1 MENEEIIEKVDIIKT
16 SIKELYEAG
25 IIKPNE
31 YNDFWAK
38 INEIKLNIKCN
49 YDE

>member
-1 MENEEIIEKVDIIKT
+1 MESGEIIEKIEIIKT

-25 IIKPNE
+25 IIKPSE

-38 INEIKLNIKCN
+38 INEIKLHIKCN
-49 YDE
+49 